1 MYKTVWIIIDES
13 DDGTYKTELNFQH
26 FGKNPKFP
34 TWYME
39 ENHSYTI
46 EKIWTFHL
54 IVRPS
59 IFFKCLTHQYV
70 IK

>member
-1 MYKTVWIIIDES
+1 MYKTIWNILDET
-13 DDGTYKTELNFQH
+13 DNCETILVYYH

-39 ENHSYTI
+39 ENHSYSI
-46 EKIWTFHL
+46 EMEWNVKL
-54 IVRPS
+54 VNNLE
-59 IFFKCLTHQYV
+59 IFMKCLFKSYI